1 MCTSLGRRTGLALPL
16 VLVGLIMLAGVV
28 ISVATLQQGAK
39 SQIYHTT
46 TNHWAFLMAYSAM
59 AKLHARVYSLPWPDR
74 PFAHAPYRENNVP
87 LQGGT
92 YDLFVEN
99 TPGRER
105 QADIY
110 VRTHLSGQTRLFF
123 WRVAFEDDLLEISNR
138 ISIQFFCQG
147 DPADF
152 PNAAGPSRFSQ
163 HVDRLLQEREANQKR
178 SDDLG
183 WELVGLSDLSSILD
197 KLHAR
202 RPRPFSPG
210 LVNIPPDGISRPANP
225 AASPPVILPPQS
237 GELPTAGGPGPN
249 PVFAPPP
256 TGSGGQSSSPPAAGF
271 PGLPPTS
278 GGSGNPT
285 SSLDD
290 LMNDVLRN
298 SRESLARALEG
309 MDAVE
314 IGNRS
319 WNDPVVRAALE
330 ADAQARVATYRAMND
345 VVAAANDRL
354 SNVPSEAAARA
365 IQETVSATMVSGYK
379 NLVDSLERKYAH
391 FRNAESTV
399 NAQTTSDA
407 ARQVIAIWTQAL
419 TNLQAEI
426 STMNGIMNG
435 IEGYAMTPETQA
447 AYAAA
452 QQTLAALPPLVSRA
466 IALAQARFEQL
477 KAEEEAAA
485 AAALANQMPPLQS
498 PPITPPTT
506 P

>member
-87 LQGGT
+87 LQGGI

-138 ISIQFFCQG
+138 ISINFFCQG
-147 DPADF
+147 DPVDF
-152 PNAAGPSRFSQ
+152 PTAAGPSRFSQ

-183 WELVGLSDLSSILD
+183 WELVGLSDLPSILD
-197 KLHAR
+197 KMHAR
-202 RPRPFSPG
+202 RPRSFSPG
-210 LVNIPPDGISRPANP
+210 LVNIPPDGVSGPTNP
-225 AASPPVILPPQS
+225 AASPPVILPPQN

-249 PVFAPPP
+249 PVFAPPT
-256 TGSGGQSSSPPAAGF
+256 TGTGGQSSTPPAEGF

-278 GGSGNPT
+278 GGSSNPT

-290 LMNDVLRN
+290 LMNEVLRN
-298 SRESLARALEG
+298 SRISLARAQEG

-314 IGNRS
+314 LGNRS
-319 WNDPVVRAALE
+319 WDDPVVRAALE
-330 ADAQARVATYRAMND
+330 ADAQARVATYRAMNE
-345 VVAAANDRL
+345 VVAAAGERVRNA
-354 SNVPSEAAARA
+354 PSEEAARS

-391 FRNAESTV
+391 FRNAADIVAGLS
-399 NAQTTSDA
+399 TSDA
-407 ARQVIAIWTQAL
+407 AKNVVDIWTRAL
-419 TNLQAEI
+419 TDLLAEI
-426 STMNGIMNG
+426 NTMNGIMSS
-435 IEGYAMTPETQA
+435 IADYAMTPATQA
-447 AYAAA
+447 ALAAA
-452 QQTLAALPPLVSRA
+452 QQILASLPPLVRRA
-466 IALAQARFEQL
+466 ISLAQARYEEL
-477 KAEEEAAA
+477 KAEEEAR
-485 AAALANQMPPLQS
+485 LANQMPPLT
-498 PPITPPTT
+498 TPPGTT